1 MRILLALALVAAC
14 GKGKPTNQDQPPAG
28 SAGSAGSA
36 VASGSAA
43 APTTGQAPD
52 VALPPVTGTPP
63 NKAKALDEATL
74 KSLAALTYPG
84 WTPKP
89 MQLSDKSLIIRHTT
103 ASPPKMTVTIQVR
116 PCSELAVCLPID
128 LAKWQADPKFNDA
141 LLGPLKDAKD
151 TIKEVAMADFN
162 GVPMISS
169 FVLGQAFGL
178 DANGNTPGSYKYAW
192 GLYYNDG
199 TNMIQVVAGYG
210 DMPLKTKELMQQ
222 AIPREDLEKAARAFM
237 DAFTHAW

>member
-14 GKGKPTNQDQPPAG
+14 GKGKPTNQDQPPV
-28 SAGSAGSA
+28 GSAGSA

-43 APTTGQAPD
+43 APANNQAPD
-52 VALPPVTGTPP
+52 VALPAVTGTPP

-84 WTPKP
+84 WTLKP
-89 MQLSDKSLIIRHTT
+89 VQLSDKSMLVRQTT
-103 ASPPKMTVTIQVR
+103 ASPPKMTVMIQAR
-116 PCSELAVCLPID
+116 PCSDVAVCLPID
-128 LAKWQADPKFNDA
+128 LAKWQADEKFNTS

-151 TIKEVAMADFN
+151 TIKEIGLVDFN

-169 FVLGQAFGL
+169 LVLGQAFGL
-178 DANGNTPGSYKYAW
+178 DANGNTPGAYKYAW

-199 TNMIQVVAGYG
+199 TNMIQVVAAYG

-237 DAFTHAW
+237 DAYTHAW